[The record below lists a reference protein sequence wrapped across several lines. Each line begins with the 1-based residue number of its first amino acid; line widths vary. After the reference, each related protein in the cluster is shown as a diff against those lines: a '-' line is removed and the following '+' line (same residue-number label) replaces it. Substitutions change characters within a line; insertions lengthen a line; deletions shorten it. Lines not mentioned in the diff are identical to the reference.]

1 MRTDPIDALWV
12 RLTHDGVL
20 HLLNHGSDG
29 ANGGAPIESVEL
41 IDRLFGK
48 LVSIEPR
55 VPIESVEL
63 IDRLF
68 ERLVGWLVG
77 FD

>member
-1 MRTDPIDALWV
+1 MLQ
-12 RLTHDGVL
+12 
-20 HLLNHGSDG
+20 LLNHTSDG
-29 ANGGAPIESVEL
+29 ANGGAPIES
-41 IDRLFGK
+41 IDRLFGR

>member
-1 MRTDPIDALWV
+1 M
-12 RLTHDGVL
+12 
-20 HLLNHGSDG
+20 NHGSDG
-29 ANGGAPIESVEL
+29 ANGGAPIDRS

-77 FD
+77 WLVGFD

>member
-1 MRTDPIDALWV
+1 
-12 RLTHDGVL
+12 
-20 HLLNHGSDG
+20 LNHGSDG
-29 ANGGAPIESVEL
+29 ANGGAPIDRS

>member
-1 MRTDPIDALWV
+1 M
-12 RLTHDGVL
+12 
-20 HLLNHGSDG
+20 NHTSDG
-29 ANGGAPIESVEL
+29 ANGGSP
-41 IDRLFGK
+41 IDRSIVCLFGR

-77 FD
+77 VD